1 MKYSIQRR
9 RFVSD
14 PPVQM
19 SPTTIAC
26 VNKIRSNGTNE
37 IGSDVDPNIAV
48 ATSAPGTQAMPAE
61 PRLLDR
67 LRGATRIRHYSI
79 RTEATYVDWARRFI
93 LGHMVINE
101 SLRS

>member
-26 VNKIRSNGTNE
+26 VNEIRFNGTNE
-37 IGSDVDPNIAV
+37 IGSDIDPNIAV

-61 PRLLDR
+61 SRLLDR
-67 LRGATRIRHYSI
+67 LRGASAFVTIPFASRLLMLTGPSVLSS
-79 RTEATYVDWARRFI
+79 ALW
-93 LGHMVINE
+93 
-101 SLRS
+101 